1 MEFEFVFSVF
11 IILLRVKISVSH
23 SSSCYTFSSVFRSL
37 VFLNCF
43 FFLFFDI
50 SPIPS
55 IFMLLI
61 IQTEN
66 MAKVDEH
73 SL

>member
-11 IILLRVKISVSH
+11 IILLRVKISISH

-37 VFLNCF
+37 VFLNRF
-43 FFLFFDI
+43 FFFDI

-66 MAKVDEH
+66 MAKIDEH